1 VFAGI
6 AITLLLAILS
16 LSIWTPAG
24 FSDETRKII
33 GWVTG
38 SIVVATIVI
47 GNCFGIKEGT
57 WRLTKRGYQLELS
70 DGKLIQ

>member
-57 WRLTKRGYQLELS
+57 
-70 DGKLIQ
+70 